1 LERSEIE
8 IGMTASHASVAARQ
22 SGKRRVAARAS
33 RVHHWATAPGRRWA
47 GAILAGMR
55 MTRRAIIVALI
66 GVAPFS
72 VGLAWPAAASA
83 QGMPV
88 IGFLHSGA
96 AQVNA
101 GIVDAFRQGLKETGY
116 TDKNLR
122 IEFRWAEDHNERLP
136 ALAADLIH
144 RRVAAIAANSIS
156 AVAARA
162 ATSTIPII
170 FQSGIDPVVSG
181 LVASLGHPGGNTT
194 GVSFFAST
202 LEVKKLE
209 VVHELLPRD
218 ALIALLVNPNNPQG
232 GVQADDLQAAAAM
245 LKRPVTVIKAGSEAE
260 IDTAFAA
267 IKQRNAKALV
277 VVGDPFFN
285 NRRKQLIALAARDAV
300 PAIYSNRENV
310 DEGGLISYGASL
322 PEAYREVGL
331 YAGRILKGAKPADLP
346 VLQPTKFEMVINLK
360 TADALGLTL
369 PPALLDR
376 ADKVIE

>member
-1 LERSEIE
+1 M
-8 IGMTASHASVAARQ
+8 GHAAPAIHDLSQRQ
-22 SGKRRVAARAS
+22 KACCS
-33 RVHHWATAPGRRWA
+33 GRRLSAPLLDGA
-47 GAILAGMR
+47 GPVVWCGRRYPGLRMR
-55 MTRRAIIVALI
+55 MTRRAITVALI
-66 GVAPFS
+66 SFSLTSVA
-72 VGLAWPAAASA
+72 LAWPAAASA

-88 IGFLHSGA
+88 IGFLHSGG

-116 TDKNLR
+116 TEKNLR
-122 IEFRWAEDHNERLP
+122 IDYRWADDHNDRLP
-136 ALAADLIH
+136 ALAADLVH
-144 RRVAAIAANSIS
+144 RGVAVIAANSVS
-156 AVAARA
+156 AVTARA
-162 ATSTIPII
+162 VTSTIPIV

-209 VVHELLPRD
+209 VVHEIIQRD
-218 ALIALLVNPNNPQG
+218 GLIAVLVNPANPQADI
-232 GVQADDLQAAAAM
+232 QADDMQAAAAL
-245 LKRPVTVIKAGSEAE
+245 LKRPLTVVRAGSESGINE
-260 IDTAFAA
+260 AFAA
-267 IKQRNAKALV
+267 LKQMNVKALV

-285 NRRKQLIALAARDAV
+285 SRRKLLISLAAHDAI
-300 PAIYSNRENV
+300 PTIYSNRENV

-346 VLQPTKFEMVINLK
+346 VLQPTKFELIINLK
-360 TADALGLTL
+360 TAEALGLTL

>member
-1 LERSEIE
+1 
-8 IGMTASHASVAARQ
+8 
-22 SGKRRVAARAS
+22 
-33 RVHHWATAPGRRWA
+33 
-47 GAILAGMR
+47 MR

-66 GVAPFS
+66 DVSLIGVSLIGVA
-72 VGLAWPAAASA
+72 LAWPAAASA

-88 IGFLHSGA
+88 IGFLHSGG
-96 AQVNA
+96 AQINA

-116 TDKNLR
+116 TEKNLR
-122 IEFRWAEDHNERLP
+122 IEFRWAEDHNERMP
-136 ALAADLIH
+136 ALAADLVH
-144 RRVAAIAANSIS
+144 RGVAAIAANSVG

-162 ATSTIPII
+162 ATSTIPIV
-170 FQSGIDPVVSG
+170 FQSGIDPVISG
-181 LVASLGHPGGNTT
+181 LVASLGHPGGNAT

-209 VVHELLPRD
+209 VVHELIPRD
-218 ALIALLVNPNNPQG
+218 ALIALLVDPNNPQA
-232 GVQADDLQAAAAM
+232 GVQADELQAAAAM
-245 LKRPVTVIKAGSEAE
+245 LKRPVAAVKAGSEAE
-260 IDTAFAA
+260 INAAFAA
-267 IKQRNAKALV
+267 LKQMNVKALV

-285 NRRKQLIALAARDAV
+285 NRRKQLIALAARDAI
-300 PAIYSNRENV
+300 PTIYSNRENV

-346 VLQPTKFEMVINLK
+346 VLQPTKFEMIINLK
-360 TADALGLTL
+360 TANALGLTI

>member
-1 LERSEIE
+1 
-8 IGMTASHASVAARQ
+8 
-22 SGKRRVAARAS
+22 
-33 RVHHWATAPGRRWA
+33 
-47 GAILAGMR
+47 

-66 GVAPFS
+66 GAS
-72 VGLAWPAAASA
+72 IASTSNLLAGARAASA
-83 QGMPV
+83 QATPA
-88 IGFLHSGA
+88 IGFLHSGS

-101 GIVDAFRQGLKETGY
+101 GIVDAFRQGLKEAGY

-122 IEFRWAEDHNERLP
+122 IEFRWAEDHYERLP
-136 ALAADLIH
+136 ALAGDLIH
-144 RRVAAIAANSIS
+144 RGVAAIAANSIA

-162 ATSTIPII
+162 ATSTIPIV

-209 VVHELLPRD
+209 ILHELIPRD
-218 ALIALLVNPNNPQG
+218 DLIAVLVNPNNPQA
-232 GVQADDLQAAAAM
+232 GVQADDLQAAAAL
-245 LKRPVTVIKAGSEAE
+245 LKRSITVVKAGNEAE
-260 IDTAFAA
+260 IKAAFDALA
-267 IKQRNAKALV
+267 QMNAKALV

-285 NRRKQLIALAARDAV
+285 NRRKQLIALAAQQAV

-310 DEGGLISYGASL
+310 DEGGLMSYGASL

-346 VLQPTKFEMVINLK
+346 VLQPTKFEMIVNLR
-360 TADALGLTL
+360 TANALGLAL
-369 PPALLDR
+369 PPPLLDR
-376 ADKVIE
+376 VDKVIE

>member
-1 LERSEIE
+1 
-8 IGMTASHASVAARQ
+8 
-22 SGKRRVAARAS
+22 
-33 RVHHWATAPGRRWA
+33 
-47 GAILAGMR
+47 MR

-66 GVAPFS
+66 DVSLIGISLIGVAF
-72 VGLAWPAAASA
+72 AWPAAASA
-83 QGMPV
+83 QGMSV
-88 IGFLHSGA
+88 IGFLHSGG
-96 AQVNA
+96 AQINA

-116 TDKNLR
+116 TEKNLR
-122 IEFRWAEDHNERLP
+122 IEFGWAEDHNERMP
-136 ALAADLIH
+136 ALAADLVH
-144 RRVAAIAANSIS
+144 RGVAAIAANSVG

-162 ATSTIPII
+162 ATSTIPIV
-170 FQSGIDPVVSG
+170 FQSGIDPVISG
-181 LVASLGHPGGNTT
+181 LVASLGHPGGNAT

-209 VVHELLPRD
+209 VVHELIPRD
-218 ALIALLVNPNNPQG
+218 ALIALLVNPNNPQA
-232 GVQADDLQAAAAM
+232 GVQADELQAAAAM
-245 LKRPVTVIKAGSEAE
+245 LKRPVAAVKAGSEAE
-260 IDTAFAA
+260 INAAFAA
-267 IKQRNAKALV
+267 LKQMNVKALV

-285 NRRKQLIALAARDAV
+285 NRRKQLIALAARDAI

-346 VLQPTKFEMVINLK
+346 VLQPTKFEMIINLK
-360 TADALGLTL
+360 TANALGLTI

>member
-1 LERSEIE
+1 
-8 IGMTASHASVAARQ
+8 
-22 SGKRRVAARAS
+22 
-33 RVHHWATAPGRRWA
+33 
-47 GAILAGMR
+47 MR

-162 ATSTIPII
+162 ATSTIPIV

-267 IKQRNAKALV
+267 IRQMNAKALV

-285 NRRKQLIALAARDAV
+285 NRRKQLIALAARDAI

>member
-1 LERSEIE
+1 
-8 IGMTASHASVAARQ
+8 
-22 SGKRRVAARAS
+22 
-33 RVHHWATAPGRRWA
+33 
-47 GAILAGMR
+47 MR

-66 GVAPFS
+66 GLSPIS
-72 VGLAWPAAASA
+72 VTLAWSAAASA

-88 IGFLHSGA
+88 IGFLHSGG

-116 TDKNLR
+116 TEKNLK

-136 ALAADLIH
+136 AFAADLIH
-144 RRVAAIAANSIS
+144 RGVAAIAANSIA

-162 ATSTIPII
+162 TTSTIPIV

-209 VVHELLPRD
+209 VVHELIPRD
-218 ALIALLVNPNNPQG
+218 ALIAILVNPNNPQG
-232 GVQADDLQAAAAM
+232 GIQADDLQAAAAM
-245 LKRPVTVIKAGSEAE
+245 LRRPVTVVKAGSEAE
-260 IDTAFAA
+260 IDAVFAA
-267 IKQRNAKALV
+267 LKQMNVKALV

-285 NRRKQLIALAARDAV
+285 SRRKQLITLAARDAI

-346 VLQPTKFEMVINLK
+346 VLQPTKFEMIINLK
-360 TADALGLTL
+360 TANALGLSM

>member
-1 LERSEIE
+1 
-8 IGMTASHASVAARQ
+8 
-22 SGKRRVAARAS
+22 
-33 RVHHWATAPGRRWA
+33 
-47 GAILAGMR
+47 MR
-55 MTRRAIIVALI
+55 MTRRAIIVAQIGACLI
-66 GVAPFS
+66 GAS
-72 VGLAWPAAASA
+72 LIGITLAWSAAASA

-88 IGFLHSGA
+88 IGFLHSGG

-116 TDKNLR
+116 TDRNLR

-136 ALAADLIH
+136 AFAADLIH
-144 RRVAAIAANSIS
+144 RGVAAIAANSVA
-156 AVAARA
+156 AVAARR
-162 ATSTIPII
+162 ATSTIPIV

-209 VVHELLPRD
+209 VVHELIPHD
-218 ALIALLVNPNNPQG
+218 ALIAVLVNPNNPQG
-232 GVQADDLQAAAAM
+232 GIQADELQAAAAM
-245 LKRPVTVIKAGSEAE
+245 LKRPVAVVKAGSEAE
-260 IDTAFAA
+260 IDAAFAA
-267 IKQRNAKALV
+267 LKQMNVKALV

-285 NRRKQLIALAARDAV
+285 SRRRQLIALAARDAV

-322 PEAYREVGL
+322 PEAYREVGF

-346 VLQPTKFEMVINLK
+346 VLQPTKFEMIINLK
-360 TADALGLTL
+360 TASALGLTM

>member
-1 LERSEIE
+1 
-8 IGMTASHASVAARQ
+8 
-22 SGKRRVAARAS
+22 
-33 RVHHWATAPGRRWA
+33 
-47 GAILAGMR
+47 

-66 GVAPFS
+66 SVAPVCVALIS
-72 VGLAWPAAASA
+72 AALAWPAAASA
-83 QGMPV
+83 QETPV
-88 IGFLHSGA
+88 IGFLHSGGA
-96 AQVNA
+96 LVNA

-116 TDKNLR
+116 TDKNVR

-144 RRVAAIAANSIS
+144 RGVAAIAANSVA
-156 AVAARA
+156 AVTARA
-162 ATSTIPII
+162 ATSTIPIV
-170 FQSGIDPVVSG
+170 FQSGIDPVLSG
-181 LVASLGHPGGNTT
+181 LVVSLGHPGGNTT

-209 VVHELLPRD
+209 VVHELIPRD
-218 ALIALLVNPNNPQG
+218 ALVAVLVNPNNPQAG
-232 GVQADDLQAAAAM
+232 IQADDMQAAAAM
-245 LKRPVTVIKAGSEAE
+245 LKRPITVVKAGSEAE
-260 IDTAFAA
+260 INAAFIALE
-267 IKQRNAKALV
+267 QMNVKALV

-285 NRRKQLIALAARDAV
+285 SRRKQLIALAARDAI

-346 VLQPTKFEMVINLK
+346 VLQPTKFEMIINLK
-360 TADALGLTL
+360 SANALGLTL

>member
-1 LERSEIE
+1 MRMIRRAFIFALTSVPLI
-8 IGMTASHASVAARQ
+8 SVATINIA
-22 SGKRRVAARAS
+22 
-33 RVHHWATAPGRRWA
+33 
-47 GAILAGMR
+47 
-55 MTRRAIIVALI
+55 
-66 GVAPFS
+66 
-72 VGLAWPAAASA
+72 LAWPATASA

-88 IGFLHSGA
+88 IGFLHSGG

-116 TDKNLR
+116 TEKNLKV
-122 IEFRWAEDHNERLP
+122 EFRWAEDHNERLP
-136 ALAADLIH
+136 ALAADLI
-144 RRVAAIAANSIS
+144 RRGVAAIAANSVA

-162 ATSTIPII
+162 ATSTIPIV
-170 FQSGIDPVVSG
+170 FQSGIDPVISG

-194 GVSFFAST
+194 GVSFFSST

-209 VVHELLPRD
+209 IVHELVSRD
-218 ALIALLVNPNNPQG
+218 ALVAVLVNPNNPQG
-232 GVQADDLQAAAAM
+232 GIQADDLQAAAAM
-245 LKRPVTVIKAGSEAE
+245 LKRPLTVVKAGNEADINE
-260 IDTAFAA
+260 AFATL
-267 IKQRNAKALV
+267 KRMNVKGLV

-285 NRRKQLIALAARDAV
+285 SRRKQLIALAARDAIA
-300 PAIYSNRENV
+300 AIYSNRENV

-369 PPALLDR
+369 APALLDR

>member
-1 LERSEIE
+1 LDD
-8 IGMTASHASVAARQ
+8 GAGPVV
-22 SGKRRVAARAS
+22 GRRD
-33 RVHHWATAPGRRWA
+33 PGR
-47 GAILAGMR
+47 MR
-55 MTRRAIIVALI
+55 MIRRAIIAALISVAPI
-66 GVAPFS
+66 GVAAF
-72 VGLAWPAAASA
+72 WPAAASA

-88 IGFLHSGA
+88 IGFLHSGG

-144 RRVAAIAANSIS
+144 RGVAAIAANSVA

-162 ATSTIPII
+162 ATLTIPIV

-218 ALIALLVNPNNPQG
+218 ALIAVLVNPNNPQAG
-232 GVQADDLQAAAAM
+232 IQADDMQAAGAM
-245 LKRPVTVIKAGSEAE
+245 LKRQVTVVKAGSEAE
-260 IDTAFAA
+260 IETAFAVL
-267 IKQRNAKALV
+267 KEMNAAALV

-285 NRRKQLIALAARDAV
+285 SRRKQLIALAARDAI

-346 VLQPTKFEMVINLK
+346 VQAPTKYELVVNLK
-360 TADALGLTL
+360 TAKALDLAIPQSVL
-369 PPALLDR
+369 AR
-376 ADKVIE
+376 ADEVVE

>member
-1 LERSEIE
+1 
-8 IGMTASHASVAARQ
+8 
-22 SGKRRVAARAS
+22 
-33 RVHHWATAPGRRWA
+33 
-47 GAILAGMR
+47 

-66 GVAPFS
+66 SVARTS
-72 VGLAWPAAASA
+72 VARISVALVSAALVSAALAWPAAASA
-83 QGMPV
+83 QGIPV
-88 IGFLHSGA
+88 IGFLHSGG

-116 TDKNLR
+116 TDKNVR

-144 RRVAAIAANSIS
+144 RGVAAIAANSVS

-162 ATSTIPII
+162 ATSTIPIV
-170 FQSGIDPVVSG
+170 FQSGIDPVGSG

-209 VVHELLPRD
+209 VAHELLPRD
-218 ALIALLVNPNNPQG
+218 ALVAVLINPNNPQG
-232 GVQADDLQAAAAM
+232 GIQADDLQAAGAM
-245 LKRPVTVIKAGSEAE
+245 LKREVTIIKAGSEAE
-260 IDTAFAA
+260 INAAFAA
-267 IKQRNAKALV
+267 LKQMNAKALV

-300 PAIYSNRENV
+300 PTIYSNRENV

-346 VLQPTKFEMVINLK
+346 VLQPTKFEMIINLK
-360 TADALGLTL
+360 TANALGLTL

>member
-1 LERSEIE
+1 
-8 IGMTASHASVAARQ
+8 
-22 SGKRRVAARAS
+22 
-33 RVHHWATAPGRRWA
+33 
-47 GAILAGMR
+47 MR
-55 MTRRAIIVALI
+55 MTRRAIIVAMI
-66 GVAPFS
+66 CVA
-72 VGLAWPAAASA
+72 LAWPAAASA

-88 IGFLHSGA
+88 IGFLHSGG

-116 TDKNLR
+116 TEKNVR

-136 ALAADLIH
+136 ALAADLI
-144 RRVAAIAANSIS
+144 RRGVAAIAANSVA

-162 ATSTIPII
+162 ATSTIPIV
-170 FQSGIDPVVSG
+170 FQSGIDPVISG

-202 LEVKKLE
+202 LELKKLE
-209 VVHELLPRD
+209 VVHEL
-218 ALIALLVNPNNPQG
+218 IAGDSLVAVLVNPNNPQAG
-232 GVQADDLQAAAAM
+232 IQADEMQAAAAM
-245 LKRPVTVIKAGSEAE
+245 LKRPITVVKAGSAAE
-260 IDTAFAA
+260 IDAAFAA
-267 IKQRNAKALV
+267 LKEMNVKALV

-285 NRRKQLIALAARDAV
+285 NRRQQLIALAARDAI

-310 DEGGLISYGASL
+310 DEGGLMSYGASL

-346 VLQPTKFEMVINLK
+346 VLQPTKFEMIINLK
-360 TADALGLTL
+360 TANALGLTL

>member
-1 LERSEIE
+1 
-8 IGMTASHASVAARQ
+8 
-22 SGKRRVAARAS
+22 
-33 RVHHWATAPGRRWA
+33 
-47 GAILAGMR
+47 MR
-55 MTRRAIIVALI
+55 MTRRAIIVAQIGACLI
-66 GVAPFS
+66 GVT
-72 VGLAWPAAASA
+72 LAWSAAASA

-88 IGFLHSGA
+88 IGFLHSGG

-116 TDKNLR
+116 TEKNLR

-136 ALAADLIH
+136 AFAADLIH
-144 RRVAAIAANSIS
+144 RGVAAIAANSTG

-162 ATSTIPII
+162 ATSTTPIV
-170 FQSGIDPVVSG
+170 FQSGIDPVVSK
-181 LVASLGHPGGNTT
+181 LVASLGHPGGNAT

-209 VVHELLPRD
+209 VVHELIPRD
-218 ALIALLVNPNNPQG
+218 ALIAVLVNPNNPQG
-232 GVQADDLQAAAAM
+232 GIQADELQAAAAM
-245 LKRPVTVIKAGSEAE
+245 LKRPVTVVKAGSEAE
-260 IDTAFAA
+260 IDAAFAA
-267 IKQRNAKALV
+267 LKQMNVKALV

-285 NRRKQLIALAARDAV
+285 SRRKQIIALAARDAV

-346 VLQPTKFEMVINLK
+346 VLQPTKFEMIVNLR
-360 TADALGLTL
+360 TANALGLTM

>member
-1 LERSEIE
+1 MRC
-8 IGMTASHASVAARQ
+8 G
-22 SGKRRVAARAS
+22 GGRAGL
-33 RVHHWATAPGRRWA
+33 R
-47 GAILAGMR
+47 MR
-55 MTRRAIIVALI
+55 MTRRAIIVSLICVALD
-66 GVAPFS
+66 
-72 VGLAWPAAASA
+72 WPAIASA

-88 IGFLHSGA
+88 IGFLHSGG

-116 TDKNLR
+116 TEKNLR
-122 IEFRWAEDHNERLP
+122 IEYRWAEDRNDRLP
-136 ALAADLIH
+136 ALAADLV
-144 RRVAAIAANSIS
+144 RRGIAAIAANSVA

-162 ATSTIPII
+162 ATSTIPIV

-209 VVHELLPRD
+209 IVHELLPRD
-218 ALIALLVNPNNPQG
+218 ALIAVLVNPNNPQAD
-232 GVQADDLQAAAAM
+232 VQADDMQAAAAM
-245 LKRPVTVIKAGSEAE
+245 LKRPITVVKAGSEAD
-260 IDTAFAA
+260 INAAFAA
-267 IKQRNAKALV
+267 LKEMSAKALV

-285 NRRKQLIALAARDAV
+285 SRRKQLIALAARDAI

-331 YAGRILKGAKPADLP
+331 YTGRILKGAKPADLP
-346 VLQPTKFEMVINLK
+346 VLQPTKFEMIINLR
-360 TADALGLTL
+360 TANGLALTL

>member
-1 LERSEIE
+1 
-8 IGMTASHASVAARQ
+8 
-22 SGKRRVAARAS
+22 
-33 RVHHWATAPGRRWA
+33 
-47 GAILAGMR
+47 MR

-72 VGLAWPAAASA
+72 VGLPWPAAASA

-96 AQVNA
+96 PQVNA

-162 ATSTIPII
+162 ATSTIPIV

-267 IKQRNAKALV
+267 IRQMNAKALV

-285 NRRKQLIALAARDAV
+285 NRRKQLIALAARDAI

>member
-1 LERSEIE
+1 
-8 IGMTASHASVAARQ
+8 
-22 SGKRRVAARAS
+22 
-33 RVHHWATAPGRRWA
+33 
-47 GAILAGMR
+47 MR
-55 MTRRAIIVALI
+55 MTRRAITVALVSISLI
-66 GVAPFS
+66 GVA
-72 VGLAWPAAASA
+72 LAWPRAAFA
-83 QGMPV
+83 QSMPA
-88 IGFLHSGA
+88 IGFLHSGG

-116 TDKNLR
+116 TEKNLK
-122 IEFRWAEDHNERLP
+122 IEYRWAEDRNDRLP
-136 ALAADLIH
+136 ALAADLVH
-144 RRVAAIAANSIS
+144 RGVAAIAANSVA

-162 ATSTIPII
+162 ATATIPIV

-181 LVASLGHPGGNTT
+181 LVASLGRPGGNTT

-209 VVHELLPRD
+209 VVHELIPRG
-218 ALIALLVNPNNPQG
+218 ALIAVLVNPNNPQAG
-232 GVQADDLQAAAAM
+232 IQADDLQAAAAQ
-245 LKRPVTVIKAGSEAE
+245 LKRPITVVKAGSEAE
-260 IDTAFAA
+260 INAAFATL
-267 IKQRNAKALV
+267 KEMNVKALV

-285 NRRKQLIALAARDAV
+285 SRRKQLIALAARDAI

-346 VLQPTKFEMVINLK
+346 VLQPTKFEMIINLR
-360 TADALGLTL
+360 TANALGLTL

>member
-1 LERSEIE
+1 
-8 IGMTASHASVAARQ
+8 
-22 SGKRRVAARAS
+22 
-33 RVHHWATAPGRRWA
+33 
-47 GAILAGMR
+47 

-66 GVAPFS
+66 SAAPISVAAFS
-72 VGLAWPAAASA
+72 VTSLGAALAWPAAAFA
-83 QGMPV
+83 LGMPV
-88 IGFLHSGA
+88 IGFLHSGG

-116 TDKNLR
+116 TEKNLR

-136 ALAADLIH
+136 ALAADLVH
-144 RRVAAIAANSIS
+144 RSVAAIAANSVA
-156 AVAARA
+156 AVTARA
-162 ATSTIPII
+162 ATSTIPIV

-218 ALIALLVNPNNPQG
+218 ALIAVLVNPNNPQG
-232 GVQADDLQAAAAM
+232 GIQADDLQAAAAM
-245 LKRPVTVIKAGSEAE
+245 LKRQVTVIKAGSEAE
-260 IDTAFAA
+260 LDAAFAA
-267 IKQRNAKALV
+267 LGEMNAKALV

-285 NRRKQLIALAARDAV
+285 SRRKQLIALAARGRV

-331 YAGRILKGAKPADLP
+331 YAGRILKGARPADLP

-360 TADALGLTL
+360 TANALGLAL

>member
-1 LERSEIE
+1 
-8 IGMTASHASVAARQ
+8 
-22 SGKRRVAARAS
+22 
-33 RVHHWATAPGRRWA
+33 
-47 GAILAGMR
+47 MR

-66 GVAPFS
+66 SVAPLS
-72 VGLAWPAAASA
+72 VALAWPAAALA

-88 IGFLHSGA
+88 IGFLHSGG

-122 IEFRWAEDHNERLP
+122 IEFRWADDHNDRLP

-144 RRVAAIAANSIS
+144 RGVAAIAANSVS

-162 ATSTIPII
+162 ATSTIPIV

-218 ALIALLVNPNNPQG
+218 ALIAVLVNPNNPQG
-232 GVQADDLQAAAAM
+232 GVQADDLQAAAAL
-245 LKRPVTVIKAGSEAE
+245 LKRQVTVVKAGSEAE
-260 IDTAFAA
+260 INAAFAA
-267 IKQRNAKALV
+267 LGEMNAKALV

-285 NRRKQLIALAARDAV
+285 SRRKQLIALAARDRV

-310 DEGGLISYGASL
+310 DEGGLMSYGASL

-360 TADALGLTL
+360 TANALGLTL